1 MSQAFSRTAGILL
14 FLALLVVP
22 ERISSGI
29 ETPAT
34 PSVRRPAN
42 DEIIARGRIEPLGRV
57 IAVNGPPDGNSTVA
71 LVTKLLV
78 EQGSKVK
85 AGQVVA
91 ILNGYELA
99 RTDYEVAKAT
109 LALTERQRAQVQAGL
124 GRPAEIAAQGHVIA
138 SRRAQLVRTKKDY
151 DRAVALVQHQNAPV
165 QSLDNRTAE
174 LDQITNDVQQA
185 LNTLKA
191 LSEVRAV
198 DDAVA
203 ESQITVA
210 QANVAKAQAVTE
222 RLQIRAP
229 ISGTVLSI
237 QARDGEAIQT
247 DGILRMG
254 DLDHLIVV
262 AEVDQGQ
269 ISRVSDG
276 MSAKIEGDMISQP
289 IKGSVTRISKEVFR
303 QKRPSSDIL
312 TGRDAKIVEVEIT
325 PQSPLP
331 AVIGG
336 EVVVRLMLPTSAQ
349 K

>member
-14 FLALLVVP
+14 LLVLLVLP
-22 ERISSGI
+22 ERISSGV
-29 ETPAT
+29 EAPAT

-42 DEIIARGRIEPLGRV
+42 DEIIARGRIEPMGRV
-57 IAVNGPPDGNSTVA
+57 IAVSGPPDGNSTVA
-71 LVTKLLV
+71 LVSRLLV
-78 EQGSKVK
+78 SQGSKVK
-85 AGQVVA
+85 AGEVVA
-91 ILNGYELA
+91 ILNGYDLA

-109 LALTERQRAQVQAGL
+109 LTLAERQRTQVQAGP
-124 GRPAEIAAQGHVIA
+124 GRLAEIAAQSNVIS
-138 SRRAQLVRTKKDY
+138 SRKAQLIRVKKDFY
-151 DRAVALVQHQNAPV
+151 RATELVKHQNAPV
-165 QSLDNRTAE
+165 QSLDNRQAE
-174 LDQITNDVQQA
+174 LDQLTNDVQQA
-185 LNTLKA
+185 ENTFKA
-191 LSEVRAV
+191 LTEVRAV

-210 QANVAKAQAVTE
+210 QANVAKAQAVVE

-229 ISGTVLSI
+229 ISGTVLSV
-237 QARDGEAIQT
+237 QTRDGEAIQT
-247 DGILRMG
+247 DGILRMA

-289 IKGSVTRISKEVFR
+289 IKGSVTRIAREVFR

-331 AVIGG
+331 AVVGG
-336 EVVVRLMLPTSAQ
+336 EVVVRLMLSSSAQ